1 MKLYS
6 PVISGSLTVSGSTT
20 FIGNITMSGSLSAT
34 ASNASLLDGTGS
46 VGFTTTASFTA
57 VSSSQQQI
65 SSSLLEISRSYA
77 TTGSN
82 TFTGVQNFSNTCN
95 PIGFNSVA
103 SLYTAGGLQ
112 VSYDSYFSS
121 SVFVNGNLTVFGTQ
135 SVVHVSSSQ
144 FNIGTNIITVNTAT
158 PSIRYGGL
166 SVYDSGST
174 GLSGSIFWDSEANHW
189 VYANASG
196 SGGGATYAGGMFIS
210 GPRSSGLGCE
220 QGTTSCMLLVGQ
232 GGDHLTS
239 SQIYHSS
246 TVTCVPNYIDAGGFY
261 GRGTTTVGIPF
272 DTGGTKA
279 YFDGSSIN
287 GPALSLVSDAVGR
300 TVRLSATTGSTA
312 VGKIDMNTGEMN
324 IGTNVS
330 LPFVIYT
337 NNCAR
342 VTTTSTGITCF
353 GCQICA
359 PFYAGGTS
367 YTIDFL
373 VVAGGGGGGGAEMSN
388 GFGGGGGAGGGGGYL
403 ASSISVNC
411 SSTYPIVVGTGGA
424 GGCSRLAIDGSGLPG
439 CPGTF
444 SSAFGFIAIGGGAG
458 PGDEGSAENTA
469 ACVNGGSGGGQ
480 GGDSG
485 GCFGVAVIGQGNNG
499 SIRISRTGGGG
510 GGALNGTG
518 GNSGGSGR
526 QWLNGNFYA
535 GGGGGGGGGNNQ
547 ILNPGG
553 AGGGGQ
559 GSRSYSGGGTSGEPG
574 GQSCAGAAGSGGGGG
589 GAGAGYLQGGQP
601 GGSGVVIVRYFGSQR
616 GSGGTITSSGGYTYH
631 TFDTSSTYTA

>member
-1 MKLYS
+1 
-6 PVISGSLTVSGSTT
+6 
-20 FIGNITMSGSLSAT
+20 MSGSLSAT
-34 ASNASLLDGTGS
+34 ASNSLLLDGTGS

-246 TVTCVPNYIDAGGFY
+246 TATCIPSCLAIAGAATFASNVNIGTAGIEKLNIF
-261 GRGTTTVGIPF
+261 GSGSQFINVKNTTTNADMFVGMSSALSAAFIG
-272 DTGGTKA
+272 TGGTDPIV
-279 YFDGSSIN
+279 F
-287 GPALSLVSDAVGR
+287 
-300 TVRLSATTGSTA
+300 STA
-312 VGKIDMNTGEMN
+312 GTEKMRISSEGKLQLT
-324 IGTNVS
+324 
-330 LPFVIYT
+330 
-337 NNCAR
+337 
-342 VTTTSTGITCF
+342 
-353 GCQICA
+353 
-359 PFYAGGTS
+359 
-367 YTIDFL
+367 
-373 VVAGGGGGGGAEMSN
+373 
-388 GFGGGGGAGGGGGYL
+388 
-403 ASSISVNC
+403 
-411 SSTYPIVVGTGGA
+411 
-424 GGCSRLAIDGSGLPG
+424 
-439 CPGTF
+439 
-444 SSAFGFIAIGGGAG
+444 
-458 PGDEGSAENTA
+458 
-469 ACVNGGSGGGQ
+469 
-480 GGDSG
+480 
-485 GCFGVAVIGQGNNG
+485 NNG
-499 SIRISRTGGGG
+499 SYAAAQNFGLSVNTNGTNSGIQLTVCQGNYGYIVNDINYLILGSDVGTTGNKFLVHRSSPDCSLVISNTGTVCAYSLTAVCKAITRTNLNIDRATRIITSFNATASGARWLRVGCFNARTTYLMNFGTTGNYYTPGSITFLMFRDWG
-510 GGALNGTG
+510 NGFFTSTLGKLGEQYVFCARMQSDNVGSEYALEVWMNSITADQLNGVLVYSAASLAG
-518 GNSGGSGR
+518 DPDGILMCLGS
-526 QWLNGNFYA
+526 Y
-535 GGGGGGGGGNNQ
+535 
-547 ILNPGG
+547 
-553 AGGGGQ
+553 
-559 GSRSYSGGGTSGEPG
+559 GTSL
-574 GQSCAGAAGSGGGGG
+574 SNAAN
-589 GAGAGYLQGGQP
+589 
-601 GGSGVVIVRYFGSQR
+601 
-616 GSGGTITSSGGYTYH
+616 TS
-631 TFDTSSTYTA
+631 TAISL